1 MKRGI
6 ILALSAALMYGFTPV
21 LGYISYEFGNDPITL
36 TFFRNLFVSPVLL
49 SIILMRKLSINIGV
63 TMFFKVFFLAT
74 FGALSTTVL
83 LYSSYTFIGV
93 GTSTTLHFLYP
104 LFILIIGK
112 FMYKDHVTKNQVL
125 AMVVSIFGIFMFVEL
140 KDLSSLQGLLY
151 ALLSG
156 VTYGTFILLVDK
168 WKVSQMNSFVF
179 AFYISVIIS
188 VFMLVINKKVYNI
201 NFNLEPNA
209 YVIMFFVAI
218 LASFIG
224 VIFLKEG
231 IKILGSQITS
241 MICLIEP
248 VSAMLFGLLFLKDVI
263 MINQIFGMT
272 FILISMLILSRKDTY
287 DKIEKFA
294 RNINYKR

>member
-21 LGYISYEFGNDPITL
+21 LGYISYKFGNDPITL
-36 TFFRNLFVSPVLL
+36 TFFRNLFVFPVLL
-49 SIILMRKLSINIGV
+49 SIILMKKLSINIGV
-63 TMFFKVFFLAT
+63 TMFFKVLFLAI

-83 LYSSYTFIGV
+83 LYSSYIFIGV

-112 FMYKDHVTKNQVL
+112 FMYKDHVSKNQIL

-179 AFYISVIIS
+179 AFYISAIIS
-188 VFMLVINKKVYNI
+188 VFMFVINKRVYNI
-201 NFNLEPNA
+201 NFSLELKA
-209 YVIMFFVAI
+209 YVVMFFVAI

-248 VSAMLFGLLFLKDVI
+248 VSAMLFGLLFLKDEI
-263 MINQIFGMT
+263 IINQIFGIA
-272 FILISMLILSRKDTY
+272 FILTSMLILSRKDTY
-287 DKIEKFA
+287 DRIEKFA
-294 RNINYKR
+294 RYINYKR